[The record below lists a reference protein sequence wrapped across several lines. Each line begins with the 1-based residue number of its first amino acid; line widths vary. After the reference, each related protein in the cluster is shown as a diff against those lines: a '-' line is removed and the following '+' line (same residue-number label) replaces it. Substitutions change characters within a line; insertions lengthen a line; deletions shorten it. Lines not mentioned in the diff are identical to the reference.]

1 MNRLRLKPSTGWFAA
16 DDSFKRALVELS
28 DGAFKLFALLC
39 LEAQRPS
46 GRLAFRQGELALKLG
61 KSRRSVGTYLQQ
73 LEEKGICR
81 IASGSN
87 QYDST
92 TLQISAPYWP
102 YETDSSQSTESS
114 PEETAYLKAIEE
126 FYISRPCVRFS
137 LSEAD
142 RSLARKWLLQSIDL
156 SVVEQAILLGCGRK
170 YVSWLNG
177 QNGEPI
183 GSLYYFDPILQE
195 VLSQDLSPDYC
206 HFNRQQVDRLERRW
220 LKFINGNPKS
230 GCEKFAQPNPL
241 KERRDEMMLTP

>member
-46 GRLAFRQGELALKLG
+46 GRLAFRQGTLARKLG
-61 KSRRSVGTYLQQ
+61 KSRRSVGTYLKQ
-73 LEEKGICR
+73 LQEKGICR

-87 QYDST
+87 QYDSG
-92 TLQISAPYWP
+92 TLTISAQYWP
-102 YETDSSQSTESS
+102 YETDSCQTSESNS
-114 PEETAYLKAIEE
+114 EETAYLKAIEP

-170 YVSWLNG
+170 YVAWLNG

-220 LKFINGNPKS
+220 LKRVNPQS
-230 GCEKFAQPNPL
+230 ACEKFAQPNPL

>member
-16 DDSFKRALVELS
+16 DDSFKRALVQLS
-28 DGAFKLFALLC
+28 DGAFKLFVLLC

-81 IASGSN
+81 VASGSN
-87 QYDST
+87 QYDAG

-114 PEETAYLKAIEE
+114 PEETAYLKAIEP
-126 FYISRPCVRFS
+126 FYTSRPCVRFS
-137 LSEAD
+137 LSEAN
-142 RSLARKWLLQSIDL
+142 RSLARKWFLQSIDL

-183 GSLYYFDPILQE
+183 GSLSYFAPILQE

-206 HFNRQQVDRLERRW
+206 HFNRQQVDRLQRRW
-220 LKFINGNPKS
+220 LKRVNPKS
-230 GCEKFAQPNPL
+230 ACEKFAQPNPL